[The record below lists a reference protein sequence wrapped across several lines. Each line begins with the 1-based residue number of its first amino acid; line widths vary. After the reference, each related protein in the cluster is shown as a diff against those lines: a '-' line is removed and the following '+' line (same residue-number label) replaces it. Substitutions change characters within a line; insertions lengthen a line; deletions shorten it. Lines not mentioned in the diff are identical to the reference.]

1 MRVAF
6 SRGTGV
12 TLALLLAA
20 CAQAPVEPPAAPPTP
35 SPAPAVSASTS
46 EAIARYRKAAES
58 ARQAGDLATA
68 AAQWH
73 VVTLLAPDDDAARRE
88 LAAVRGA
95 IAKESRDQLAA
106 GQAALAANDVERA
119 THALLRVLAVDP
131 SQPDAAKALREI
143 DRRRFT
149 RIQADR
155 AAKVTAQD
163 QAAPRGAM
171 RAAAPAA
178 ASDGDAFDVEQAL
191 EMLRAGD
198 SAGGLRDLKAYVDAN
213 PGNRAV
219 RQRIA
224 SAVAERAKELED
236 KGARE
241 EALGLYEQ
249 ANALRGDQ
257 GGAWVA
263 RMGTLRKGLSR
274 DYFDKG
280 SRAFNTNLPQAIA
293 LLETSVRY
301 DPSNAMAAAKLKDA
315 KAAQQKLN
323 SIK

>member
-1 MRVAF
+1 MRRSRSPAAAVA
-6 SRGTGV
+6 
-12 TLALLLAA
+12 LALLVAA
-20 CAQAPVEPPAAPPTP
+20 CAQAPVAPPATPAPP
-35 SPAPAVSASTS
+35 SLAPAVSASTAD
-46 EAIARYRKAAES
+46 AIARYRKAAEA

-73 VVTLLAPDDDAARRE
+73 VVTLLAPEDDAARRE
-88 LAAVRGA
+88 LAGARAA
-95 IAKESRDQLAA
+95 IAKESREQLAA
-106 GQAALAANDVERA
+106 GQAALAAGDVERA
-119 THALLRVLAVDP
+119 TQALLRVLALDP
-131 SQPDAAKALREI
+131 AQPDAAKALRDI

-155 AAKVTAQD
+155 AAKVTAQE
-163 QAAPRGAM
+163 QAAQRGAG
-171 RAAAPAA
+171 RPATMA
-178 ASDGDAFDVEQAL
+178 NGDADGFDVEQAL

-198 SAGGLRDLKAYVDAN
+198 AAGGVRDLKAYVDAN
-213 PGNRAV
+213 PGNRAA

-241 EALGLYEQ
+241 NALALYEQ

-263 RMGTLRKGLSR
+263 RMAALRKALAR

-280 SRAFNTNLPQAIA
+280 SRAFNTNLAQAIV
-293 LLETSVRY
+293 LLEASVRY
-301 DPSNAMAAAKLKDA
+301 DPSNALAAAKLKDA
-315 KAAQQKLN
+315 RAAQAKL
-323 SIK
+323 STIK